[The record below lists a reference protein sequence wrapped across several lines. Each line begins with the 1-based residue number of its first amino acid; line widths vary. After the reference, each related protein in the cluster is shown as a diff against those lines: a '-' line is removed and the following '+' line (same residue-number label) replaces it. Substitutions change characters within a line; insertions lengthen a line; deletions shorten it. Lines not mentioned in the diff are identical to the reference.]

1 VTRPLSSDPV
11 LSLFISRSAYFPWVL
26 SSFSI
31 FERASALI
39 TACLVSS
46 PKMSPTP
53 KTAAE
58 EARCSC
64 KPALIPIGH
73 PPITDV
79 KSATRKNFLF
89 VRRMLPPK
97 SSTHVTVKSRLAQ
110 SARTNSVDHA
120 LNYILPIY
128 LSILLPTVYEQQE
141 LNCDRQVYMGVRICV
156 ELQTSSER
164 GLLYT
169 DTAPGRYAPQPAKQ
183 LIGPVWELCNSAS
196 VSLEALVKK
205 VRCL

>member
-11 LSLFISRSAYFPWVL
+11 LSLSFHGLLTFLGCFRRFRSLNVPLHL
-26 SSFSI
+26 SLFVSY
-31 FERASALI
+31 LPQK
-39 TACLVSS
+39 CLQP
-46 PKMSPTP
+46 PKQRLRR
-53 KTAAE
+53 
-58 EARCSC
+58 ARCSC

-128 LSILLPTVYEQQE
+128 LSILLPTVDEQQE